1 MTQNATNAPAPDEV
15 AARMCEVALAALE
28 DAKGTAIQLLDVRA
42 LTDITDYMIIS
53 TGSSQRH
60 IKTLSERVLE
70 KMREAGWTQ
79 LGVEGDD
86 DWLLVDFVDVV
97 VHIMRAPARELY
109 NLEGLWD
116 ANLALPAAA
125 EDA

>member
-1 MTQNATNAPAPDEV
+1 MTQNATNAPPPDEV

>member
-1 MTQNATNAPAPDEV
+1 MIAPHPADST
-15 AARMCEVALAALE
+15 RMCEVALAALE
-28 DAKGTAIQLLDVRA
+28 DAKGTCTSLLDVRA

-53 TGSSQRH
+53 TGSSKRH
-60 IKTLSERVLE
+60 VKTLSERVLE
-70 KMREAGWTQ
+70 KMRADGWAQ

-116 ANLALPAAA
+116 ENLALPAAA

>member
-28 DAKGTAIQLLDVRA
+28 DAKGAAIQLLDVRA

>member
-1 MTQNATNAPAPDEV
+1 MTQNATNAPLPDEV

>member
-1 MTQNATNAPAPDEV
+1 MTQNATNAPAPDDV